1 MDCTSPGT
9 SVYGI
14 FWAKNY
20 PAQNIN
26 GAVLFHPLTLICIF
40 VNLPNNY
47 LNISTVLGKEID
59 DRQLFTSDTLEFLF
73 SIEQEM

>member
-1 MDCTSPGT
+1 MDCTPPGA
-9 SVYGI
+9 SVHGI
-14 FWAKNY
+14 FQAKNY

-59 DRQLFTSDTLEFLF
+59 DRQFTSDTLEFLF